1 MLKRVKMWLDGLTPH
16 WKIQVKETAPLL
28 QAKASDTIADELL
41 HTQQQA
47 DTSQIIS
54 GRNRLQTSIGASNAA
69 AGSAAEAVS
78 TSTRQEDDKG
88 GQTDFLQTRRF
99 LLAKGMKVRMHI
111 GRSHVTKDSVSQL
124 HEHARMNRK
133 GEEELR
139 LDPQAAPTLVEM
151 PEGYRRTPSSM
162 LAPRFVSVAHAA
174 EGTEEDV
181 ADGKSSTA
189 TRLSR
194 GKRAVQRSHSLH
206 FIDTAAEHGDEEGQS
221 MALEH
226 TVVLG
231 MLTLRK
237 SATEGYTMPSSTARM
252 LICELR
258 PDEEIEIR
266 DPTGYLGDVVAL
278 RFKRVPP
285 LVQTVAHDLMTGNDV
300 IRRDTY
306 AEFEVVR
313 VNTLTPVQLPRG
325 RTPKLGV
332 GGEASILGSGC
343 EIDTNTAQLC
353 LPYQLYARLSARLM
367 CTRLRAAWWS
377 AIVQSCKS
385 CCSSQHLKLQ
395 RLFTRR
401 CIGKQGIDDLIEE
414 FLDDKLRHIKSS
426 GSAARN
432 SYDDGAYEL
441 MKRSY
446 AQEDVNVSEVAL
458 HIRHANSR
466 KMTKARALARRK
478 SYAAMRKDVSVQEM
492 QLAVTRYLDGIDID
506 DVQGSIEISEDM
518 RGRNAVELM
527 AISQVDEYLRS
538 KYSGAIRYEP

>member
-1 MLKRVKMWLDGLTPH
+1 MWLDGLKPY
-16 WKIQVKETAPLL
+16 WKIQVKKTAPLL
-28 QAKASDTIADELL
+28 QAQASDNIADELL

-47 DTSQIIS
+47 DTRQIIS
-54 GRNRLQTSIGASNAA
+54 GRNRLQTSIGAPNAA
-69 AGSAAEAVS
+69 SGSAAEAES
-78 TSTRQEDDKG
+78 TAMRQDDDKDD
-88 GQTDFLQTRRF
+88 QVDFLHTKRF

-111 GRSHVTKDSVSQL
+111 GRSHVTKESVIQM
-124 HEHARMNRK
+124 HEHARMKTNR
-133 GEEELR
+133 GEELR
-139 LDPQAAPTLVEM
+139 LDPQAAPTLVEV
-151 PEGYRRTPSSM
+151 PEDYRKTPSSM

-174 EGTEEDV
+174 EGTEEDG

-194 GKRAVQRSHSLH
+194 GKRALQRNHSLH
-206 FIDTAAEHGDEEGQS
+206 FIDTAAEHDEEGQS
-221 MALEH
+221 MALEQ

-258 PDEEIEIR
+258 PGEEIEIR
-266 DPTGYLGDVVAL
+266 DRTGYLGNVVAL
-278 RFKRVPP
+278 RFNCVPP

-313 VNTLTPVQLPRG
+313 VDTLTPVQLRRG
-325 RTPKLGV
+325 RNPKFGA
-332 GGEASILGSGC
+332 GGEAMILGSGC
-343 EIDTNTAQLC
+343 EIDTNVAQLC
-353 LPYQLYARLSARLM
+353 LPYQLYVRLSARLM
-367 CTRLRAAWWS
+367 STRLRGAWWS
-377 AIVQSCKS
+377 VIVRSCKS
-385 CCSSQHLKLQ
+385 CCSSQHLKLK
-395 RLFTRR
+395 RLFTRH

-426 GSAARN
+426 GSATGK
-432 SYDDGAYEL
+432 SYDDSAYEL

-446 AQEDVNVSEVAL
+446 AQEDVLVSEVAL

-466 KMTKARALARRK
+466 KMTKSRALARRK
-478 SYAAMRKDVSVQEM
+478 SYAAMRKDVSIQEM
-492 QLAVTRYLDGIDID
+492 QLAVTRYLDGTEED
-506 DVQGSIEISEDM
+506 DVQRSIEAIEDQDTC
-518 RGRNAVELM
+518 GRNAVELT

-538 KYSGAIRYEP
+538 KYAGAIRYEITQP